1 MCPFTATKLAFD
13 LPTQRTYSTQDLRD
27 AEVTLQD
34 LLENVRYGLRV
45 RRMFGAGASPPRHAW
60 PLTAAELSELPF

>member
-13 LPTQRTYSTQDLRD
+13 LPLQRTYSKQDLLD

-45 RRMFGAGASPPRHAW
+45 RHQFGAGASPPRPAL
-60 PLTAAELSELPF
+60 PLTAAELAELPF